1 MSKKIKG
8 LRKLSLQSFQ
18 SKMSESTQ
26 NSITKQKSSEI
37 EDVNEKENELNLSHF
52 SDFNLEDE
60 EENEDQLSFD
70 SSFDDI
76 ETASFDEEAL
86 QKEIN

>member
-1 MSKKIKG
+1 
-8 LRKLSLQSFQ
+8 
-18 SKMSESTQ
+18 MSESTQ

-60 EENEDQLSFD
+60 EDQLSFD

-76 ETASFDEEAL
+76 ETASFDEETL